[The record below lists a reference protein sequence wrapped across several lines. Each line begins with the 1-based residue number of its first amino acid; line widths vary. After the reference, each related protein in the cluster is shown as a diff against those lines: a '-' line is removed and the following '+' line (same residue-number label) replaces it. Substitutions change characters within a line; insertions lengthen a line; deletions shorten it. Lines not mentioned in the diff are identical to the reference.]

1 MRAAALL
8 TVREDR
14 KAADQLTSLLEGQGL
29 IIDRS
34 ATALESPAD
43 FEAAIVLFSPAAVR
57 SSLLLWAAKQALDCH
72 KLIPVFTS
80 LAALPRA
87 FSRMPIHDLSEW
99 AGDDDHSA
107 ITAIRRHLAR
117 LSRVRS
123 DGAALEQV
131 GRAGRAFANEPPAP
145 ILAPP
150 TFNEPEP
157 PHPRELMHEADLP
170 HYQPEA
176 CLSSEQGAFRVSSDA
191 ASRRRRMILLSR
203 RQMGLPTA

>member
-1 MRAAALL
+1 MRVAALL

-14 KAADQLTSLLEGQGL
+14 KPAEQLTALLEDQGL
-29 IIDRS
+29 SVDRS

-72 KLIPVFTS
+72 KLVPVFVS

-99 AGDDDHSA
+99 SGDHDHTAISA
-107 ITAIRRHLAR
+107 IKRHLAR

-123 DGAALEQV
+123 DGAALGQV
-131 GRAGRAFANEPPAP
+131 GRMGRAFDNEPQVP
-145 ILAPP
+145 ILATPE
-150 TFNEPEP
+150 FEEPDFHQEP
-157 PHPRELMHEADLP
+157 
-170 HYQPEA
+170 QA
-176 CLSSEQGAFRVSSDA
+176 CFPAESRSFHISGDA

-203 RQMGLPTA
+203 RQLGLPTA

>member
-1 MRAAALL
+1 MRVAALL
-8 TVREDR
+8 TVRDDR
-14 KAADQLTSLLEGQGL
+14 KTADQLSALLESQGL
-29 IIDRS
+29 AVDRS

-72 KLIPVFTS
+72 KLVPIFTS

-99 AGDDDHSA
+99 AGNPDHST
-107 ITAIRRHLAR
+107 ITAIQRHLTR
-117 LSRVRS
+117 LSRVRR
-123 DGAALEQV
+123 DGMALGEV
-131 GRAGRAFANEPPAP
+131 GRNGRSFSQEPALPALPELEFEEPLAFPVPEEHFPAQ
-145 ILAPP
+145 ARS
-150 TFNEPEP
+150 F
-157 PHPRELMHEADLP
+157 
-170 HYQPEA
+170 Q
-176 CLSSEQGAFRVSSDA
+176 VSADA

>member
-1 MRAAALL
+1 MRVAALL

-29 IIDRS
+29 TVDRS

-72 KLIPVFTS
+72 KLVPVFTS

-99 AGDDDHSA
+99 AGDHDHSA
-107 ITAIRRHLAR
+107 ITAIQRHLAR

-123 DGAALEQV
+123 DGAALGQV
-131 GRAGRAFANEPPAP
+131 GRGGRALSQEPQVP
-145 ILAPP
+145 ILAAPEDEEPDLLQAPQTCFPP
-150 TFNEPEP
+150 ENG
-157 PHPRELMHEADLP
+157 M
-170 HYQPEA
+170 
-176 CLSSEQGAFRVSSDA
+176 FRISSDA

>member
-1 MRAAALL
+1 MRVAALL

-14 KAADQLTSLLEGQGL
+14 KPADQLTALLESQGL
-29 IIDRS
+29 TVDRS

-72 KLIPVFTS
+72 KLVPVFVS

-99 AGDDDHSA
+99 SGDQEHTA
-107 ITAIRRHLAR
+107 ITAIQRHLTR

-123 DGAALEQV
+123 DGAALGQIGRM
-131 GRAGRAFANEPPAP
+131 GRALDNEPQVP
-145 ILAPP
+145 ILA
-150 TFNEPEP
+150 
-157 PHPRELMHEADLP
+157 
-170 HYQPEA
+170 QPEFEEPDFA
-176 CLSSEQGAFRVSSDA
+176 EAPVPCFPSETRSFRISGDA